1 MLKKLLAKIRG
12 MGKEGLF
19 HIFGSGAFAKIGGL
33 ISSVVVIRDLPKAAY
48 GSFVDANNLYSYL
61 AAFIGLGLHNAVMQ
75 YCSEKIT
82 DDRRHAI
89 YGYSLKTGMLGN
101 FLLTAAL
108 LLLSLWKRGRG
119 DTVEA
124 EYLLLMMGLPF
135 LTYIDHYFQIILRVK
150 LKNTDYAKTNMVYVI
165 VHVGGNI
172 AMTLLWGVPGLIGSM
187 YLAHGAAALRSAWVL
202 QKDGLFAGMRATPE
216 RLDRKDHREY
226 LSYALVYA
234 LTTFAS
240 AVLVLLD
247 VTCLGLVLGDAEV
260 LADYKVAATIP
271 SACLFIPGSLTIF
284 YYPKMVQAFS
294 ESRAAGAN
302 QLRGLVK
309 VYLLVNGIITLVL
322 LVCAP
327 LVVWLVFGNKYMNV
341 VPIFR
346 ILSAN
351 YLAASMRNL
360 TSHVFAVLK
369 KVKANLFFSIL
380 SGVLNI
386 GLNLLLI
393 PILGSPGAAW
403 ATLTVTCFVLLLNI
417 LYINRYL
424 KKDAL

>member
-1 MLKKLLAKIRG
+1 MIQKLLKKLRG

-33 ISSVVVIRDLPKAAY
+33 ISSVVVIRGLPKAAY

-75 YCSEKIT
+75 YCSENIS

-89 YGYSLKTGMLGN
+89 YGYSLKSGMLGN
-101 FLLTAAL
+101 FLLTAAVL
-108 LLLSLWKRGRG
+108 GLSLWKGAMG
-119 DTVEA
+119 QTTEA
-124 EYLLLMMGLPF
+124 NYLLMMCGLPF
-135 LTYIDHYFQIILRVK
+135 ITYLDHYFQIILRVK
-150 LKNTDYAKTNMVYVI
+150 LKNADYAKTNMVYVI
-165 VHVGGNI
+165 FHVGGNI
-172 AMTLLWGVPGLIGSM
+172 VMTLLWGVPGLIFSM
-187 YLAHGAAALRSAWVL
+187 YLAHGIASLRSAWVL
-202 QKDGLFAGMRATPE
+202 NRDGLFAGIRTTPV
-216 RLDRKDHREY
+216 RLERKDHREY
-226 LSYALVYA
+226 LNYALVYA

-247 VTCLGLVLGDAEV
+247 VTCLGLVLGEAEI

-271 SACLFIPGSLTIF
+271 SACLFIPGSLTIYF
-284 YYPKMVQAFS
+284 YPKMVKAFS
-294 ESRAAGAN
+294 ESRSTGAA
-302 QLRGLVK
+302 QLKNLVK
-309 VYLLVNGIITLVL
+309 IYLGVNGFITLGM
-322 LVCAP
+322 LVAAP
-327 LVVWLVFGNKYMNV
+327 LVIWLIFGDKYANV

-346 ILSAN
+346 ILSVN

-369 KVKANLFFSIL
+369 KVKANLVFSIL

-393 PILGSPGAAW
+393 PRLGSPGAAY
-403 ATLTVTCFVLLLNI
+403 ATLTVTCFILMLNGI
-417 LYINRYL
+417 YLKRYL
-424 KKDAL
+424 KES

>member
-1 MLKKLLAKIRG
+1 MIQKLLKKLRG

-33 ISSVVVIRDLPKAAY
+33 ISSVVVIRGLPKAAY

-75 YCSEKIT
+75 YCSENIS

-89 YGYSLKTGMLGN
+89 YGYSLKSGMLGN
-101 FLLTAAL
+101 FLLTAAVL
-108 LLLSLWKRGRG
+108 GLSLWKGAMG
-119 DTVEA
+119 QTTEA
-124 EYLLLMMGLPF
+124 NYLLMMCGLPF
-135 LTYIDHYFQIILRVK
+135 ITYLDHYFQIILRVK
-150 LKNTDYAKTNMVYVI
+150 LKNADYAKTNMVYVI
-165 VHVGGNI
+165 FHVGGNI
-172 AMTLLWGVPGLIGSM
+172 VMTLLWGIPGLIFSM
-187 YLAHGAAALRSAWVL
+187 YLAHGIAALRSAWVL
-202 QKDGLFAGMRATPE
+202 NRDGLFAGIRTTPV
-216 RLDRKDHREY
+216 RLERKDHREY
-226 LSYALVYA
+226 LNYALVYA

-247 VTCLGLVLGDAEV
+247 VTCLGLVLGEAEI

-271 SACLFIPGSLTIF
+271 SACLFIPGSLTIYF
-284 YYPKMVQAFS
+284 YPKMVKAFS
-294 ESRAAGAN
+294 ESHSTGAA
-302 QLRGLVK
+302 QLKNLVK
-309 VYLLVNGIITLVL
+309 IYLGVNGFITLGM
-322 LVCAP
+322 LVAAP
-327 LVVWLVFGNKYMNV
+327 LVIWLIFGDKYANV

-346 ILSAN
+346 ILSVN

-369 KVKANLFFSIL
+369 KVKANLVFSIL

-393 PILGSPGAAW
+393 PRLGSPGAAY
-403 ATLTVTCFVLLLNI
+403 ATLTVTCFILMLNGI
-417 LYINRYL
+417 YLKRYL
-424 KKDAL
+424 KES